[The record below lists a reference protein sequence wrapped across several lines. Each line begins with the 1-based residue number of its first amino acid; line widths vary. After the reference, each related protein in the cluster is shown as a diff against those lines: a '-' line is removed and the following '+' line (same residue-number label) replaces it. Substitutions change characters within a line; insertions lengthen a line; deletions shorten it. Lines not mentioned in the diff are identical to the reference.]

1 MSGANVIL
9 EAFTTIGMTILAMGL
24 AALGTIFL
32 GVGFR
37 LFFVDKDEVRKNASR
52 SRNIWAFFAGQLS
65 SRSDPIPDMRI
76 KEGMKYSKKHRRI
89 IAQGGLSH
97 EAIRRGLNSRFLK

>member
-9 EAFTTIGMTILAMGL
+9 EAVTTIGMTISAMGL

-37 LFFVDKDEVRKNASR
+37 LFFVDKDEVRENASR
-52 SRNIWAFFAGQLS
+52 SQSIRAFFKGQLS
-65 SRSDPIPDMRI
+65 SRAEPPMGDMRT
-76 KEGMKYSKKHRRI
+76 KEGMVYDEEKKAVTPTRT
-89 IAQGGLSH
+89 LSD
-97 EAIRRGLNSRFLK
+97 EAIRRGLRWR

>member
-1 MSGANVIL
+1 MSTVVAFGA
-9 EAFTTIGMTILAMGL
+9 ALAALVL

-52 SRNIWAFFAGQLS
+52 SQNIRAFFAGQLS
-65 SRSDPIPDMRI
+65 SRADPIPDMRI
-76 KEGMKYSKKHRRI
+76 KEGMKYSKKHKRI

-97 EAIRRGLNSRFLK
+97 EAIRRGLNSRFFK

>member
-1 MSGANVIL
+1 MSTVVAFGA
-9 EAFTTIGMTILAMGL
+9 ALAALGL

-52 SRNIWAFFAGQLS
+52 SQNIRAFFAGQLS
-65 SRSDPIPDMRI
+65 SRADPIPDMRI
-76 KEGMKYSKKHRRI
+76 KEGMKYSKKHKRI

>member
-1 MSGANVIL
+1 MSTVVAFGA
-9 EAFTTIGMTILAMGL
+9 ALAALGL

-52 SRNIWAFFAGQLS
+52 SQNIRAFFAGQLS
-65 SRSDPIPDMRI
+65 SRADPIPDMRI

>member
-1 MSGANVIL
+1 V
-9 EAFTTIGMTILAMGL
+9 L

-37 LFFVDKDEVRKNASR
+37 LFFVDKDEVTKNASR
-52 SRNIWAFFAGQLS
+52 SRNIRAFFAGQLS
-65 SRSDPIPDMRI
+65 SRADPIPDMRI
-76 KEGMKYSKKHRRI
+76 KEGMKYSKKHKRI

>member
-1 MSGANVIL
+1 MSTVVAFGA
-9 EAFTTIGMTILAMGL
+9 AL
-24 AALGTIFL
+24 AALVVAALGAILL

-52 SRNIWAFFAGQLS
+52 SRNIWAFFKGQLS
-65 SRSDPIPDMRI
+65 SRADPIPDMRI
-76 KEGMKYSKKHRRI
+76 KEGMKYSKKHKRI

>member
-1 MSGANVIL
+1 MSTVGAL
-9 EAFTTIGMTILAMGL
+9 GAAL
-24 AALGTIFL
+24 AALVFAALGIIFL
-32 GVGFR
+32 GVGVR

-52 SRNIWAFFAGQLS
+52 SRNIWAFFSGQLS
-65 SRSDPIPDMRI
+65 SRDVPISDMRI

-89 IAQGGLSH
+89 IAQVGLSH